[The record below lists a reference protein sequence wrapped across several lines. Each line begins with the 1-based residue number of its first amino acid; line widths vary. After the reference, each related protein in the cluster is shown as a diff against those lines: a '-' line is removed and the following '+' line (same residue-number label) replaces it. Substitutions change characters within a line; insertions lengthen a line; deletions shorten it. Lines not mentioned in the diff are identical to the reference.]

1 MQMLLTQ
8 VVIIVSACLLSGCSK
23 IKPFPEQIT
32 HEYVYD
38 VAPNGEAF
46 CFKYKIKTIEPYLI
60 ERDPEE
66 ILPPA
71 ACKGLTGYLL
81 EDRIALGNWL
91 EDLQRTFSNNGR
103 ARR

>member
-23 IKPFPEQIT
+23 LDPFPEQIT
-32 HEYVYD
+32 HEYVFD
-38 VAPNGEAF
+38 VTPNGEAF
-46 CFKYKIKTIEPYLI
+46 CYKYKIQSLEPYLVQR
-60 ERDPEE
+60 EAEE
-66 ILPPA
+66 ILPPE

-81 EDRIALGNWL
+81 EDRIALGNWI
-91 EDLQRTFSNNGR
+91 EDLQKKFANSGR